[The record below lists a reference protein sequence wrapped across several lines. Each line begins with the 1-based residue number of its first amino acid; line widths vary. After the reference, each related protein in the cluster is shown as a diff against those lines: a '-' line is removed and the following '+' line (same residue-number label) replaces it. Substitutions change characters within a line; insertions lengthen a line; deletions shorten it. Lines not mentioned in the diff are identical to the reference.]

1 LPGGAGRR
9 PGEAADE
16 VSPGSWSLQLCACRA
31 PLKPARPRASRPQN
45 RPRAQPPPLP
55 NKAPNFRP
63 PPQLLD
69 FDYLISKKK
78 VEEDDDFEAL
88 VNQITKYETGAIGD
102 LNMRALKKGD
112 VLQLERR
119 GYYIVDRPW
128 AEGAP
133 AVLLLI
139 PDGRARTK
147 PVGRPVAQGAVTEA
161 VLRR

>member
-1 LPGGAGRR
+1 MDWGNAIVTAISKDVDGKVTALTGKLNPGGDPKKTKLKLTWLADIR
-9 PGEAADE
+9 PE
-16 VSPGSWSLQLCACRA
+16 LT
-31 PLKPARPRASRPQN
+31 PL
-45 RPRAQPPPLP
+45 
-55 NKAPNFRP
+55 
-63 PPQLLD
+63 QLLD